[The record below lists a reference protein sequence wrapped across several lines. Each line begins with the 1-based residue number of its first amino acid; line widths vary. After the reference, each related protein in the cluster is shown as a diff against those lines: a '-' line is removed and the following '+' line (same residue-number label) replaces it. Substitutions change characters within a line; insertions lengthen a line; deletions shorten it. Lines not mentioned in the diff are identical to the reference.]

1 MSYLFFDATRSD
13 FDDGEGNPVSLGS
26 HLDYLDNYGGTP
38 DMWSHSE
45 TDSRLKAIS
54 EANESGLHLY
64 IVDESN
70 YRVVGEVN
78 KPE

>member
-1 MSYLFFDATRSD
+1 M
-13 FDDGEGNPVSLGS
+13 VSLGA

-38 DMWSHSE
+38 DMWSSTE
-45 TDSRLKAIS
+45 SDSRLKAIR
-54 EANESGLHLY
+54 EAEDSGLHLY
-64 IVDESN
+64 VVDESI